1 MPSKIITI
9 TKPILISPDMFIV
22 SYRKVGDTVFTLH
35 GNEDNDPFTLTVPTD
50 GQYEIMVEQDDCPA
64 FIYGLVDITTDP
76 PCDCAT
82 VDTPN
87 VEIVNIDAVT
97 TVLRIPFA
105 GALPTSPCG
114 WRLTYRNLK
123 KGVTNILTF
132 PTLTNPLDRVI
143 DRYCDYSYTLE
154 VNCCNEQFTYC
165 AQGQVDAEDE
175 IPQCQKII
183 LKDEGTPG
191 GHLASFAAGVGFY
204 FDILFRQSIPATLPA
219 VAVVYVQLI
228 GGGGATGGTPDSGAQ
243 LLTPVPSGDPTYPW
257 KIRVVVNPN
266 LFLSSLVYILL
277 VKDTACGGPDILWK

>member
-22 SYRKVGDTVFTLH
+22 SYRKVGDTLWALH
-35 GNEDNDPFTLTVPTD
+35 GNEDNTPFTLTVPTD

-97 TVLRIPFA
+97 TVLRIPFT

-183 LKDEGTPG
+183 LKDEGTLTHVPTPAPG
-191 GHLASFAAGVGFY
+191 GLGNF
-204 FDILFRQSIPATLPA
+204 ILKFKQSIPGTFPVVDLSWWQVTSPVGAGVPDRGA
-219 VAVVYVQLI
+219 VN
-228 GGGGATGGTPDSGAQ
+228 
-243 LLTPVPSGDPTYPW
+243 LTPSLSGDPVYPW
-257 KIRVVVNPN
+257 QVNIIVSPN
-266 LFLSSLVYILL
+266 YAHPLQYIVYM
-277 VKDTACGGPDILWK
+277 KDTACGGPDILWK